1 MSFRRGGRSTGVD
14 RPGEEDTVGDVIATM
29 SMSLDGF
36 VENAA
41 GVAGAPVPPADPT
54 VAAGARVTHLL
65 HRVRRS

>member
-1 MSFRRGGRSTGVD
+1 M
-14 RPGEEDTVGDVIATM
+14 GDVIATM

-41 GVAGAPVPPADPT
+41 GLAGAPVPLADPT
-54 VAAGARVTHLL
+54 VLPGARVTHLL

>member
-1 MSFRRGGRSTGVD
+1 M
-14 RPGEEDTVGDVIATM
+14 GDVVATM

-41 GVAGAPVPPADPT
+41 GLAGAPVPLADPT
-54 VAAGARVTHLL
+54 LPGARVTHLL